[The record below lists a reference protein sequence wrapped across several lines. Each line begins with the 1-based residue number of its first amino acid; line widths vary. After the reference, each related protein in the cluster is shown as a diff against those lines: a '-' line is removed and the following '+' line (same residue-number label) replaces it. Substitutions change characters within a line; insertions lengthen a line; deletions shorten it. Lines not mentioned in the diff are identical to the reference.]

1 MIRALVLYPRG
12 EGTTFDGDY
21 WVNTHMSKLVAGL
34 PGVAK
39 WEADLA
45 ADDSPYHAAAHIYF
59 DSPEDMGKA
68 FGGPQGA
75 EVMADVANYTNIAP
89 VMSMNQVAASS

>member
-12 EGTTFDGDY
+12 EGKTFDGDY
-21 WVNTHMSKLVAGL
+21 WVNTHMAQLVAAL

-45 ADDSPYHAAAHIYF
+45 GEDSPYHAAAHIYF
-59 DSPEDMGKA
+59 ASPEDMGKA
-68 FGGPQGA
+68 FSGEPGQK
-75 EVMADVANYTNIAP
+75 VMADVANYTNIAP
-89 VMSMNQVAASS
+89 VMSVNQVAASS